1 MADIVSRI
9 YSSFRGVDF
18 RGEEINLVRSPDSL
32 NMWHDYKNTE
42 SVRTRP
48 AIELNTSFTDKVYGV
63 FFYAGKMLVHSGTK
77 LYAIENGAVTEL
89 FSGLK
94 EAVSNSF
101 IYENVWYFKDG
112 LHYLQYDGETIK
124 DVVGYIPTTT
134 IARKPMGGGTKYEDV
149 NMLSAYRKNSFLA
162 DGMAFSF
169 FLDVMNIDEDYFP
182 IVTVNDETIDPSEY
196 TVDYKEGCIIFSN
209 YAPDEPL
216 TDGQDNVVIQFKKAV
231 PKYFD
236 IVTKC
241 DLLQVFDNRVFFSG
255 NPDYPNMIWNSSLND
270 PSYVS
275 DLDYY
280 KEGMDTAKVTGM
292 VAGNNALWVFR
303 EPNDAN
309 TTVFYHTPSLDEQ
322 YGKVYPST
330 HSSITTGCIGK
341 AINFNDDIVFF
352 SGRGMEG
359 ISGDVTTEQVVAHR
373 SALVDRKMT
382 AEPNYKDMVLAEW
395 EGYLLVFIDKKVYL
409 ADSRAMF
416 QNENHYEYEWFMWE
430 IEKDVICAT
439 VKDGVLYIGTDDG
452 IYTFTDTAADVESY
466 WTTPLDKFKH
476 PHKIKTT
483 SKKSCTVEAQG
494 EEISVYAKTNKDADF
509 DLLGTFENVTDA
521 FNCRIKKKKF
531 KDIKLKFYSPKRFA
545 LETATLECYIGGYLK
560 NL

>member
-1 MADIVSRI
+1 M
-9 YSSFRGVDF
+9 
-18 RGEEINLVRSPDSL
+18 
-32 NMWHDYKNTE
+32 
-42 SVRTRP
+42 
-48 AIELNTSFTDKVYGV
+48 
-63 FFYAGKMLVHSGTK
+63 
-77 LYAIENGAVTEL
+77 
-89 FSGLK
+89 
-94 EAVSNSF
+94 
-101 IYENVWYFKDG
+101 VW
-112 LHYLQYDGETIK
+112 
-124 DVVGYIPTTT
+124 
-134 IARKPMGGGTKYEDV
+134 
-149 NMLSAYRKNSFLA
+149 N
-162 DGMAFSF
+162 
-169 FLDVMNIDEDYFP
+169 
-182 IVTVNDETIDPSEY
+182 
-196 TVDYKEGCIIFSN
+196 C
-209 YAPDEPL
+209 
-216 TDGQDNVVIQFKKAV
+216 
-231 PKYFD
+231 
-236 IVTKC
+236 
-241 DLLQVFDNRVFFSG
+241 
-255 NPDYPNMIWNSSLND
+255 SLND

-280 KEGMDTAKVTGM
+280 KEGMDEAKVTGM

-309 TTVFYHTPSLDEQ
+309 TTVFYHTPSLDEE

-359 ISGDVTTEQVVAHR
+359 ISGDITTEQVVAHR

-395 EGYLLVFIDKKVYL
+395 EGYLLVFIGKKVYL

-452 IYTFTDTAADVESY
+452 IYTFTGTSDVESY
-466 WTTPLDKFKH
+466 WVTPLDKFKY

-483 SKKSCTVEAQG
+483 SKKSCTVEAKG
-494 EEISVYAKTNKDADF
+494 KEISVYSKTNKDEDF
-509 DLLGTFENVTDA
+509 DLLGTFDNVTNA

-545 LETATLECYIGGYLK
+545 LESATLQCYIGGFLK